1 MRVVLADDAVLIR
14 EGIAHVLEGRGFEVV
29 TQTGDAEG
37 LLRAV
42 AALEPDVAIVDI
54 RMPPTHTH
62 EGLVAAL
69 EIRERYPRV
78 GVMILSQYVESH
90 YALELLGGRPQGAGY
105 LLKDRVSDISEFSA
119 AVQRIGEGGSVIDPE
134 VVAELLGRRRRR
146 GPIDDLS
153 ARELEVLAAM
163 AEGRTNQAIA
173 QRLFLSPKTIEAHV
187 SRIFGKLQLT
197 SSDDDNRRVLAVL
210 TYLESAE

>member
-1 MRVVLADDAVLIR
+1 VRVVLADDAVLIR
-14 EGIAHVLEGRGFEVV
+14 EGIAHVLESRGFDVV

-90 YALELLGGRPQGAGY
+90 YALELLGERPQGAGY

-119 AVQRIGEGGSVIDPE
+119 AVQRIAEGGSVIDPE

-163 AEGRTNQAIA
+163 AEGRSNQAIA

-187 SRIFGKLQLT
+187 SRIFSKLQLT